1 MAATAEKLDR
11 LRLREANHTSAPS
24 PSVPLAAADRLR
36 PYTANP
42 DLFAPPLLDFDYRNM
57 ESAADG
63 ARKLAIGKEQ
73 LIKRLF
79 DNQPEP
85 ELASPI
91 ASPISPIISPASPV
105 EELEDGDPEDEL
117 DEEEE
122 SEEDESSEDDYAVPG
137 EDGRG
142 LLTDVPLIL
151 GPNEIEV
158 LPMIIMSG
166 IVAPAV
172 ETEQAKKDTSDP
184 NALINMYTIRCHLLL
199 AQENGRNLLRELLI
213 FVAAWDLREEELY
226 FKFMVKIMEAI
237 LMNGLMPFAYG
248 AFKE

>member
-1 MAATAEKLDR
+1 M
-11 LRLREANHTSAPS
+11 S
-24 PSVPLAAADRLR
+24 PS
-36 PYTANP
+36 
-42 DLFAPPLLDFDYRNM
+42 
-57 ESAADG
+57 
-63 ARKLAIGKEQ
+63 
-73 LIKRLF
+73 
-79 DNQPEP
+79 
-85 ELASPI
+85 
-91 ASPISPIISPASPV
+91 SPV
-105 EELEDGDPEDEL
+105 DELEEYGDPDDEM
-117 DEEEE
+117 EEEGE
-122 SEEDESSEDDYAVPG
+122 SDEDESSEEDYAVPG

-166 IVAPAV
+166 IVAPAA
-172 ETEQAKKDTSDP
+172 ETEQAKKEPSDS